1 MEVIYDF
8 ETLSTDVY
16 RGVIVNIAGTQF
28 DETRFKSNPYTFDEL
43 VDNTKLMKFD
53 VEEQVK
59 VYDRKIKPSSLE
71 WWKKQDPEVK
81 ALLNPSDEDVSIS
94 ELPNFMINELQTPI
108 AKRVWSRGNTFD
120 PMLVQFVFEQLGI
133 EDPTPFWVIRDVR
146 SYIEGFTYGTE
157 IRNNFMPNDVTTFKA
172 HNPIHDVA
180 MDVYRLQFLVRTMYG
195 ED

>member
-28 DETRFKSNPYTFDEL
+28 DETRFKTNPYTFDEL

-71 WWKKQDPEVK
+71 WWKKQDLEVK
-81 ALLNPSDEDVSIS
+81 HCLILLMKMYLFLN
-94 ELPNFMINELQTPI
+94 
-108 AKRVWSRGNTFD
+108 
-120 PMLVQFVFEQLGI
+120 
-133 EDPTPFWVIRDVR
+133 
-146 SYIEGFTYGTE
+146 
-157 IRNNFMPNDVTTFKA
+157 
-172 HNPIHDVA
+172 
-180 MDVYRLQFLVRTMYG
+180 YRTL
-195 ED
+195 